1 MKKMFSF
8 IVFVLL
14 FSFALSAETLHST
27 YLDRS
32 EFISDIN
39 SALTSESAEALV
51 KAAAIYLTKMHEA
64 NVPNCFACSLYI
76 IKITEN
82 AEPGMQLTAAD
93 LAVKFSN
100 DLPEAHYQ
108 YFSRLIRFTPLQAD
122 KILVQLLAAVKT
134 SHNFVFRDSTSFLLL
149 KSLSKISLVFF
160 ALFIFVMFMKY
171 PGIIGHKYKHLVGFS
186 HFYAIAFLIT
196 FSASAWIVSGD
207 FHNITFVII
216 PLLIFFGDV
225 GTRSEKAI
233 LHIAVILFMLCEAFS
248 MLSEKDMN
256 SKHDQDVAYNHL
268 LAVVSP
274 ETLPDE
280 NIDMDQP
287 GAYMAKGFLFLYN
300 HNFSRA
306 ASNLKKELASVEVPE
321 IKIMLLNAL
330 GVALASNGKHKE
342 AISYL

>member
-64 NVPNCFACSLYI
+64 NVPNCFACSLYL

-82 AEPGMQLTAAD
+82 AEPNMQLTAVD

-122 KILVQLLAAVKT
+122 KILVQLLAAVI
-134 SHNFVFRDSTSFLLL
+134 L
-149 KSLSKISLVFF
+149 SLWRFF
-160 ALFIFVMFMKY
+160 HESDHTEGL
-171 PGIIGHKYKHLVGFS
+171 
-186 HFYAIAFLIT
+186 
-196 FSASAWIVSGD
+196 
-207 FHNITFVII
+207 
-216 PLLIFFGDV
+216 
-225 GTRSEKAI
+225 
-233 LHIAVILFMLCEAFS
+233 
-248 MLSEKDMN
+248 
-256 SKHDQDVAYNHL
+256 
-268 LAVVSP
+268 
-274 ETLPDE
+274 
-280 NIDMDQP
+280 
-287 GAYMAKGFLFLYN
+287 
-300 HNFSRA
+300 
-306 ASNLKKELASVEVPE
+306 
-321 IKIMLLNAL
+321 
-330 GVALASNGKHKE
+330 
-342 AISYL
+342 